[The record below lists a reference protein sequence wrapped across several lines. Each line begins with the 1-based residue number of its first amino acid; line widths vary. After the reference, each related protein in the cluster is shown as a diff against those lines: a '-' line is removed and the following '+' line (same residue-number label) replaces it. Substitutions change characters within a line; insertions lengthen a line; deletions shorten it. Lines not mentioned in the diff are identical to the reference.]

1 MKYLIIALSL
11 AFIFT
16 GKAFAL
22 TPEEEAYFSLKG
34 KALTPEQED
43 YFSKM
48 ETGKCWG
55 ICAYRSSMAECI
67 SCSLSYHG
75 IQHKPSV
82 VYYCRKLQPK
92 CGH

>member
-11 AFIFT
+11 AFILT

-55 ICAYRSSMAECI
+55 RRWRRANVGVYVPTARRWRSAYRVACPITGFST
-67 SCSLSYHG
+67 SL
-75 IQHKPSV
+75 V
-82 VYYCRKLQPK
+82 
-92 CGH
+92 